1 MLHHPLILIS
11 TDDATLVVNKD
22 NVEDVRKV
30 VEYLNKK
37 DRQDLL

>member
-1 MLHHPLILIS
+1 VVVS

-22 NVEDVRKV
+22 NVEAVRKAV
-30 VEYLNKK
+30 NYLNEN